1 MKTLFQKIF
10 GRRYYANII
19 LVVGTDRFEICNRI
33 FSERK
38 QAEHHR
44 ETIERTTSY
53 KWVATVSFRSRAA
66 FTD

>member
-19 LVVGTDRFEICNRI
+19 LVIGTDRFEICNRI
-33 FSERK
+33 FPDKK
-38 QAEHHR
+38 QAKYHR
-44 ETIERTTSY
+44 ETIERTASY
-53 KWVATVSFRSRAA
+53 KWVATVSFRSKAA